1 VRRNSSIIFDL
12 DGTLIDSKASIL
24 KCIKAALDELG
35 IKSLVPITEQLVG
48 PPLAEMLSTICGA
61 NSQALI
67 SLTYTKFKEIYDKEG
82 FQGGVIYPGVDVLIR
97 QLVEEGYHLSLAT
110 NKRRIPT
117 EKILELFDWKMYF
130 NHVYTIDSG
139 SIPFQNKS
147 QMIATLIQNEA
158 IDCGQAV
165 YVGDRHEDSVAA
177 TQNNIKF
184 LMVQWGYESKALL
197 NSYPNKINTAAE
209 LKIEIS
215 KLMYKHTFH

>member
-1 VRRNSSIIFDL
+1 MRRNSSIIFDL

-61 NSQALI
+61 NSRALI
-67 SLTYTKFKEIYDKEG
+67 RQAHIKFKEIYDKEG
-82 FQGGVIYPGVDVLIR
+82 FQGSVIFTGVDALIR

-117 EKILELFDWKMYF
+117 EKILALFDWKNYF

-147 QMIATLIQNEA
+147 QMIATLLKNEA
-158 IDCGQAV
+158 IDCCQAV
-165 YVGDRHEDSVAA
+165 YIGDRYEDSVAA
-177 TQNNIKF
+177 NQNNIKF
-184 LMVQWGYESKALL
+184 LMVQWGYESKTLL
-197 NSYPNKINTAAE
+197 ESHTNKINTAAE

-215 KLMYKHTFH
+215 KLM

>member
-1 VRRNSSIIFDL
+1 VRRKISIIFDL

-24 KCIKAALDELG
+24 NSIKAALNELG
-35 IKSLVPITEQLVG
+35 INSLVPLTEQLIG
-48 PPLAEMLSTICGA
+48 PPLMEILSDICGA
-61 NSQALI
+61 GSQAVIPKL
-67 SLTYTKFKEIYDKEG
+67 YAKFKEIYDTKG
-82 FQGGVIYPGVDVLIR
+82 FQGGVIYTGVDVLIK

-117 EKILELFDWKMYF
+117 EKILELFDWKKYF

-215 KLMYKHTFH
+215 KLMYSHTFH